1 MIRKYKIIVKDE
13 MNVIDENGNDVE
25 LKVGE
30 VYQIE
35 QLSEHSEQEIIII
48 DGVDYDIVL
57 EPEYEGE
64 LYDIIEE

>member
-1 MIRKYKIIVKDE
+1 MKKYKILVKDE
-13 MNVIDENGNDVE
+13 MFVIDEYGNEIE

-30 VYQIE
+30 IYQIE
-35 QLSEHSEQEIIII
+35 QLTENSEQEVIII

-64 LYDIIEE
+64 LYDIVE

>member
-1 MIRKYKIIVKDE
+1 MRKYKIIVKDE
-13 MNVIDENGNDVE
+13 MFVIDEYGNEIE

-30 VYQIE
+30 IYQIE

-64 LYDIIEE
+64 LYDIVE

>member
-1 MIRKYKIIVKDE
+1 MFVMDE
-13 MNVIDENGNDVE
+13 YGNEIE

-30 VYQIE
+30 IYQIE
-35 QLSEHSEQEIIII
+35 QLSEHSEQEVIII

-64 LYDIIEE
+64 LYDVLE